1 MKANLTRRDFLTICG
16 LGLTVGLA
24 GCGSNSTAS
33 SSGKPSSSS
42 SAPDSASSDSSSSS
56 NDYHLVKPGKLTLI
70 SEFYYPPFTSIDPD
84 TKEYVGFD
92 VDMYKEVCKRLGLEE
107 NILPSVQ
114 FDTIVPTIKQ
124 GGKADISFGAITITD
139 ERKEEVAM
147 TDPYLDSNQ
156 SIVVKKGSS
165 VAKPEDLNTS
175 GTQVAVQAGT
185 TSEDWA
191 RENLTNAT
199 IVTLDDIIQALT
211 GVQSGLYNA
220 CVVDLPVAEYEIKE
234 AYSDLEIPD
243 DCQIPTGEQVG
254 AVINKNNIAL
264 LKAVNK
270 ALKDIKDDGTED
282 ELEKKWFGT
291 TL

>member
-1 MKANLTRRDFLTICG
+1 
-16 LGLTVGLA
+16 
-24 GCGSNSTAS
+24 
-33 SSGKPSSSS
+33 
-42 SAPDSASSDSSSSS
+42 
-56 NDYHLVKPGKLTLI
+56 
-70 SEFYYPPFTSIDPD
+70 
-84 TKEYVGFD
+84 
-92 VDMYKEVCKRLGLEE
+92 
-107 NILPSVQ
+107 
-114 FDTIVPTIKQ
+114 
-124 GGKADISFGAITITD
+124 
-139 ERKEEVAM
+139 M

-156 SIVVKKGSS
+156 SIVVKKESS

-220 CVVDLPVAEYEIKE
+220 CVADLPVAEYEIKE
-234 AYSDLEIPD
+234 AYSDLEIPE

-254 AVINKNNIAL
+254 AVINKNNTAL